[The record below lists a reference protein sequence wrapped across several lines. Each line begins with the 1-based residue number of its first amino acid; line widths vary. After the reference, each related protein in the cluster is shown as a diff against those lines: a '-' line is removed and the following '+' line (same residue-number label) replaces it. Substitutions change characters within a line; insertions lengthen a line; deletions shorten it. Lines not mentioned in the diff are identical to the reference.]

1 MKKEPLIL
9 EFDNKTIRHLGISLY
24 SSLPP
29 VIAELVANCYDA
41 NATQVNIEIH
51 DSPIKKIIVE
61 DNGDGMNYEDLRK
74 KYLEIGRDRRE
85 GEQLALNFG
94 REPIGRKGIG
104 KLAGFGIAKKIFIE
118 TTKNFIFNKL
128 EMDYDDILTTKDS
141 KYMPKHLVDNKKTKQ
156 QNGSKITLVNLKRI
170 SPFNPDYPEILAID
184 LARRFNVFSEDF
196 NVKIT
201 YNGASDNSIV
211 VDNTKKFENLD
222 IEFEWEIPLKDFIS
236 DYEYKNRIRGKIIT
250 TKGAINN
257 KLKGIFLLS
266 RGKLVNQKEFFDADN
281 QDYAYTHM
289 TGWLNIDFIENF
301 DEDPISTNR
310 ESLNWELE
318 ETSKLRV
325 YLSKLITT
333 IKDDWRKRRKREKIE
348 NIKTKNNIDIE
359 DWLNSINSK
368 HEKKL
373 AEKIVNVILESNNI
387 ESQKAGDL
395 VRYVKN
401 SFEFESFRYYASEMA
416 EIEKISNEQLIKLLK
431 EWQIIEAREIYN
443 LAKVRI
449 EAIKSL
455 ERHIDGNALEV
466 SVLEK
471 FFEKF
476 PWILDPR
483 IMEFKTEQRYS
494 QILKEKFGEIDD
506 LPEIDK
512 RLDFLCINHLNQF
525 FIIELKR
532 PKSVVGAKF
541 LNQGLEYVSFIE
553 ENIGNEYGSKV
564 TCIIIGGKRS
574 PNSTA
579 KNLAKSL
586 RDSNNVYF
594 KPYNE
599 VLSMAQT
606 YHKEI
611 IERYEQLEK
620 RNRKDRIK
628 NDNNN

>member
-51 DSPIKKIIVE
+51 DSLSKKIIVE

-74 KYLEIGRDRRE
+74 RYLEIGRDRRE

-104 KLAGFGIAKKIFIE
+104 KLAGFGIAKKIIIE
-118 TTKNFIFNKL
+118 TTKNFVYNKL
-128 EMDYDDILTTKDS
+128 EMDYDDILTTPDS
-141 KYMPKHLVDNKKTKQ
+141 KYKPKHLVNNKKTTLK
-156 QNGSKITLVNLKRI
+156 NGTTITLINLKRR
-170 SPFNPDYPEILAID
+170 SPFNPDYPEVLAID

-196 NVKIT
+196 NVKII
-201 YNGASDNSIV
+201 YNGANDNTII

-222 IEFEWEIPLKDFIS
+222 IEFEWEIPLLDFFS
-236 DYEYKNRIRGKIIT
+236 DYEYKNNISGKIIT

-289 TGWLNIDFIENF
+289 TGWLNIDFIEGF

-318 ETSKLRV
+318 ETSKLRI
-325 YLSKLITT
+325 YLSKLITS
-333 IKDDWRKRRKREKIE
+333 IKDDWRKKRKHLKIE

-359 DWLNSINSK
+359 DWLKSINSK
-368 HEKKL
+368 HERKL
-373 AEKIVNVILESNNI
+373 ANKIVNVILESNNI
-387 ESQKAGDL
+387 ESEKAADL
-395 VRYVKN
+395 VSYVKN

-494 QILKEKFGEIDD
+494 QLLKDKFSEVNE

-532 PKSVVGAKF
+532 PKSVIGAKF

-564 TCIIIGGKRS
+564 TCIIIGGKLS
-574 PNSTA
+574 PDSTA

-586 RDSNNVYF
+586 KDSNNVYF
-594 KPYNE
+594 KTYNE

-620 RNRKDRIK
+620 SNRKEQIK
-628 NDNNN
+628 NEN